1 MISNDYVNIKRVFA
15 DKLDTD
21 KSAYRSSVKF
31 NEKYNWR
38 IIYKYSDMF
47 IGCDKDISF
56 RLEKLVREVYDVLE
70 SFIRKDK
77 SFRTSLSPVKIRE
90 ESPLLI
96 KKMCQ
101 KATIF
106 NVGPMASVA
115 GAVCDYIAAGV
126 DKYCHRLI
134 IENGGDV
141 FIKSNKDIDIGV
153 FLKNENFKNKI
164 YLKIKAKQTPCGI
177 CSSSGSFGH
186 SLSMGKSDLVVVL
199 SKSTISADA
208 AATAIANKIIKPSDI
223 EGTIE
228 YYKKIKDVKGLLI
241 VKDEKLGIW
250 GDIELMYI

>member
-1 MISNDYVNIKRVFA
+1 MISNGYVNIKRVFA

-21 KSAYRSSVKF
+21 RSIYRSDIKF
-31 NEKYNWR
+31 DEKYNWR
-38 IIYKYSDMF
+38 IVYKYSDMF
-47 IGCDKDISF
+47 ISCDKDISF
-56 RLEKLVREVYDVLE
+56 KLEKLVREVYDVLE
-70 SFIRKDK
+70 SFIIEEK
-77 SFRTSLSPVKIRE
+77 SFKSSLSPIKIRE
-90 ESPLLI
+90 EFPPLI

-101 KATIF
+101 KADIF

-141 FIKSNKDIDIGV
+141 FIKSNKDVDVGV

-177 CSSSGSFGH
+177 CSSSGIFGH

-208 AATAIANKIIKPSDI
+208 AATAIANKITKPADI
-223 EGTIE
+223 EGAIE
-228 YYKKIKDVKGLLI
+228 YYKKIKDVKGMLI
-241 VKDEKLGIW
+241 VKDKMLGIW
-250 GDIELMYI
+250 GDIELMYV